1 MRVTVDFIF
10 SPTLGMVS
18 LFNFGYSV
26 NVWWRFV
33 VVLIWVFILALVC
46 LFAVCI
52 LFSMKCLGLLPTLK
66 SECFFLN
73 SELLKIHFGCKS
85 SIRYDFKV
93 FLTKF
98 VAFKIYL
105 VSFEEQKSF

>member
-18 LFNFGYSV
+18 LFNFGYSG

-52 LFSMKCLGLLPTLK
+52 LFSMKCLDLLPTLK
-66 SECFFLN
+66 SEWFLP
-73 SELLKIHFGCKS
+73 EH
-85 SIRYDFKV
+85 
-93 FLTKF
+93 
-98 VAFKIYL
+98 
-105 VSFEEQKSF
+105 